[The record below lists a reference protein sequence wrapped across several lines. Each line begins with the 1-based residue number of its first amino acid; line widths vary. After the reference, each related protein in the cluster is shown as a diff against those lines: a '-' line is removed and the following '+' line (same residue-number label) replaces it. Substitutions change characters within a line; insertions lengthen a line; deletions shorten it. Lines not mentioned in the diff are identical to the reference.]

1 MHLIERKPLVRL
13 LGAYLAL
20 TSAIAVLVHSQGV
33 GPEIDSSIPDW
44 VAFLVV
50 LPSVLI
56 VPLSVSALLRMFRNK
71 QWAWVLVTVVTAFVG
86 VILYGLQLDGTAE
99 EEGLAT

>member
-20 TSAIAVLVHSQGV
+20 TSAIAVLVHWQGV
-33 GPEIDSSIPDW
+33 GPEIDSAIPDW